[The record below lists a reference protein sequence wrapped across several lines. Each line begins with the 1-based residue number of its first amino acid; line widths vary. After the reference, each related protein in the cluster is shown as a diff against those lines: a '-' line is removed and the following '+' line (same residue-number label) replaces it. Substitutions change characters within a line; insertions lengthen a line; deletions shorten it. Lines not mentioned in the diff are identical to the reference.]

1 MKKSLLFIA
10 VATATV
16 LSMTSCQKE
25 EVANQGFTARIEI
38 STPGA
43 KTILAGTHIHW
54 DYGNDQ
60 VIIYDENNTSG
71 VFTAQTHSTYSNDA
85 TCANLVNTDVTLSEE
100 GGYKAIYP
108 ASIAVSN
115 NTITLPQIQNS
126 SNGELSEY
134 PMYAESGTKS
144 LQFKN
149 LCSVLKLSLQK
160 DDQSVSKIQ
169 IVTDKLTTGTFEI
182 DYNNGNPTITPSST
196 VQNHT
201 AVTTLQ
207 LGSNVSI
214 DEEHDFY
221 IYLPA
226 NTYEY
231 MQIKVYDANGLMF
244 FKTWQ
249 KADDQDPITFVRSQ
263 YNTLTFGENDIEFQ
277 EGLLNGKFHVSSTK
291 VVSFSKG
298 NLLRSTSNT
307 SNYKLADRQYDYTES
322 GYSFRFIWGTRS
334 ESSTYTEYGNNNI
347 TNGGG
352 SNQGWFTMSSSEWNY
367 VTNTNESNRGAYLN
381 SDFHHAR
388 TLLMVTKEN
397 SNTTVGG
404 MVLFPDYF
412 HWPLDNS
419 KKPHN
424 YESGAET
431 DWNSVTLSYDDWKV
445 LEDAGCVFLPYT
457 HGYAN
462 QANTEY
468 YYENNSSYPGMG
480 YYWSSTEY
488 PEVQEKARYM
498 YFTKKS
504 ALFTGNQYQYK
515 DYYMAV
521 RLVKQVSANQ

>member
-16 LSMTSCQKE
+16 FSMTSCQKE

-71 VFTAQTHSTYSNDA
+71 VFTAQTHSTYSDDA

-134 PMYAESGTKS
+134 PMYAESDTKS

-160 DDQSVSKIQ
+160 DDESVSKIQ
-169 IVTDKLTTGTFEI
+169 IVTDKLTTGTFQI
-182 DYNNGNPTITPSST
+182 NYNSGNPTITPSST

-226 NTYEY
+226 NSYNY
-231 MQIKVYDANGLMF
+231 MQVKVYNADGLMF

-263 YNTLTFGENDIEFQ
+263 YNTLSFGENDIEFH
-277 EGLLNGKFHVSSTK
+277 EGNVNGLFHVSASK
-291 VVSFSKG
+291 VVTFSKG
-298 NLLRSTSNT
+298 NLLQSNSNT
-307 SNYKLADRQYDYTES
+307 SNYKFADEQYNYTES
-322 GYSFRFIWGTRS
+322 GYTYRFIWGTSSANGFIEHGNDNIVNATGNWETMSAS
-334 ESSTYTEYGNNNI
+334 EWRYVTSSSSSTGRHNFI
-347 TNGGG
+347 TYHARAHLQVTKSGGG
-352 SNQGWFTMSSSEWNY
+352 
-367 VTNTNESNRGAYLN
+367 
-381 SDFHHAR
+381 
-388 TLLMVTKEN
+388 
-397 SNTTVGG
+397 TVGG
-404 MVLFPDYF
+404 MVLFPDLF
-412 HWPLDNS
+412 HWPLDASKEPPANS
-419 KKPHN
+419 FDGGN
-424 YESGAET
+424 ISEA
-431 DWNSVTLSYDDWKV
+431 WNNVILTYNEWKV
-445 LEDAGCVFLPYT
+445 LEDAGCVFLPVT
-457 HGYAN
+457 HGYQQGHQGGGSTSTNDSETAN
-462 QANTEY
+462 
-468 YYENNSSYPGMG
+468 G
-480 YYWSSTEY
+480 YYWSKTWYSESD
-488 PEVQEKARYM
+488 KA
-498 YFTKKS
+498 
-504 ALFTGNQYQYK
+504 QYSFITPRSFLWGGSQVTWPNAK
-515 DYYMAV
+515 MSH
-521 RLVKQVSANQ
+521 RLVREVTE